1 MTQPPP
7 DLAQLERALRS
18 VDPAVCLAPSRILR
32 RVIKKD
38 RQIVGPGLR
47 VPHAKSYVIR
57 RDILLK
63 YATREELNLPAD
75 RELPET
81 VILLVAP
88 EASKLAASDNDGAL
102 TRFWRLLY
110 HARVHLALDQRI
122 AEGRLTVAGVRHR
135 IQQLGQAEFD
145 AARVVL
151 NEEDYLLAPRDDR
164 SSWIEFAAVYL
175 ELDAFA
181 PGLRERYFPGLKDG
195 GVIDALLAED
205 VDSSDLLKR
214 TRPPGAPDLA
224 EVRQRFAEAESPRV
238 PLVEASLES
247 RPDAARYREL
257 SEEADRARAAGNV
270 VRAAVQRF
278 RAAGAATLRT
288 ARSVRNT
295 ARGELAV
302 LADRL
307 RVALGLSETDVQDL
321 RRLLPSL
328 LPAAAHQA
336 WPAERRLLYDLQKV
350 CVDHEN
356 ELFAADLV
364 GWAVSF
370 GKRPIKR
377 PLPDQREVLLLRH
390 LNSARRRLTAAR
402 ITDDE
407 RRDLDHVLFTAARR
421 REDRLRHRFRPKIV
435 AVLDEVGL
443 APQNRPEQVSR
454 DRLVEELLDRIVERG
469 FFTVGDLRDGIA
481 RGQLKLSDL
490 SGPREVIVGDCLI
503 RADRKLAR
511 VLDGV
516 YRRGEI
522 YLRWLQR
529 LSALSFGTSPGRWLV
544 RFVVIPFGGAY
555 AVIEMIVHL
564 AREATAL
571 VTGEKPRI
579 LANAA
584 SAIGTETR
592 VFRWELVLVLG
603 AFFLALLHSVR
614 FRRAVLS
621 GLGAV
626 VHCLRKVFIDLPAF
640 LLRWPPLRR
649 LLDSTPWKIFS
660 YFVLK
665 PAVPAVLTG
674 IALYL
679 AGKPPDFT
687 GAVGLAVFVAA
698 NVLLNSRFGRAVEEL
713 VVDGLARA
721 WHRLRLEIFP
731 ELVSFILDLF
741 RQMLGAFDRLLYAVD
756 EQLRYRGGQ
765 SRAVFV
771 AKTLAGV
778 VWFMIGYVLRANVV
792 VWIEPTF
799 NPIKHVPTVT
809 AAAKVL
815 LPISLYLPK
824 QLEYLGPTNANLI
837 ATGVLI
843 VLPGV
848 AGFLVWELKEN
859 WRLYA
864 TSRSESLRP
873 VAVGS
878 HGETIVRLLRP
889 GLHSGTLPKLFA
901 KLRRTERRLVEL
913 PNLAPTA
920 RRLRAALHHVK
931 DDVRH
936 FLTRDFL
943 ALLEGSPFW
952 REAPLHL
959 GRITLGPNRI
969 TTELCCPSQGSKPLV
984 ISFEEHSGWLLAG
997 VNRADWLARV
1007 SAEQRQVLTTALA
1020 GLYAM
1025 AGVDIVWQQVA
1036 ALLPCRV
1043 CSVDVVEDGL
1053 VLWAE
1058 DGSAEAIYPLE
1069 GETLAPRVTAGSI
1082 PADLPTL
1089 SARLLFYN
1097 QNPLPWSWWVAT
1109 WTGDSQGKPHPP
1121 LPMENIRLLPS

>member
-1 MTQPPP
+1 MTQPPL

-38 RQIVGPGLR
+38 RQIVGLGLR

-57 RDILLK
+57 RDTLLK

-75 RELPET
+75 RELPEI

-88 EASKLAASDNDGAL
+88 EASKLADSNNDDIL
-102 TRFWRLLY
+102 TRYWRLLF
-110 HARVHLALDQRI
+110 HARVHLALDERI
-122 AEGRLTVAGVRHR
+122 AEGRLSVAGVRHR

-151 NEEDYLLAPRDDR
+151 DEEDYLLAPRDDR

-181 PGLRERYFPGLKDG
+181 PGLRERYFPGLKEG
-195 GVIDALLAED
+195 GVIDTLLAED
-205 VDSSDLLKR
+205 LNSSDLVKK
-214 TRPPGAPDLA
+214 TRPPGAPGLA
-224 EVRQRFAEAESPRV
+224 DVRQRFAEAESPRV
-238 PLVEASLES
+238 PPVESLPENS
-247 RPDAARYREL
+247 QNPGRYREL
-257 SEEADRARAAGNV
+257 SEEADRARGRGNV

-278 RAAGAATLRT
+278 RAASATIPKAAR
-288 ARSVRNT
+288 AVRNT
-295 ARGELAV
+295 ARGELET

-307 RVALGLSETDVQDL
+307 RSALDLSETDVRAL

-350 CVDHEN
+350 CVDHER

-364 GWAVSF
+364 GWAASF
-370 GKRPIKR
+370 GRRPIQR
-377 PLPDQREVLLLRH
+377 PLPGQREVLLLRH
-390 LNSARRRLTAAR
+390 LNSARRRLAAAR
-402 ITDDE
+402 IPDDE
-407 RRDLDHVLFTAARR
+407 RRDLDAILRAAAQK
-421 REDRLRHRFRPKIV
+421 REKRIRARFRPIIV
-435 AVLDEVGL
+435 GVFDEVGL
-443 APQNRPEQVSR
+443 TPQNLPEQVSR

-469 FFTVGDLRDGIA
+469 FITVGDLRDGIA

-490 SGPREVIVGDCLI
+490 SGPKELVIGDCLI
-503 RADRKLAR
+503 RADRKLAT

-529 LSALSFGTSPGRWLV
+529 LSSLSFGTRPGRWLV
-544 RFVVIPFGGAY
+544 RFFVIPFGGAY
-555 AVIEMIVHL
+555 AVIEMILHL
-564 AREATAL
+564 AREGAAL
-571 VTGEKPRI
+571 LTGEKPHI
-579 LANAA
+579 LHNIANT
-584 SAIGTETR
+584 IGVETQ
-592 VFRWELVLVLG
+592 VFRWELVAILG
-603 AFFLALLHSVR
+603 LFFLALLHSVR
-614 FRRAVLS
+614 FRRLVLS
-621 GLGAV
+621 GLWAV
-626 VHCLRKVFIDLPAF
+626 AHGLRKVFVELPAF

-649 LLDSTPWKIFS
+649 LLDSTAWKIFS

-665 PAVPAVLTG
+665 PTVPAVLVG

-679 AGKPPDFT
+679 AGEPPGVFVST
-687 GAVGLAVFVAA
+687 GIAVFLVA
-698 NVLLNSRFGRAVEEL
+698 NLVLNSRFGRAVEE
-713 VVDGLARA
+713 VVFDLLTRA

-731 ELVSFILDLF
+731 EFVSFVLDLF
-741 RQMLGAFDRLLYAVD
+741 RQLLGAFDRLLYAVD

-765 SRAVFV
+765 SRVVFV
-771 AKTLAGV
+771 LKTLAGV
-778 VWFMIGYVLRANVV
+778 IWFAVGYVLRANVV

-809 AAAKVL
+809 VAAKIL
-815 LPISLYLPK
+815 LPISLYLPS
-824 QLEYLGPTNANLI
+824 QLEYLGATTANLI

-864 TSRSESLRP
+864 ASRSASLRP
-873 VAVGS
+873 VPVGS

-901 KLRRTERRLVEL
+901 KLRRTERRLVKL

-920 RRLRAALHHVK
+920 RRLRSSLHHVK
-931 DDVRH
+931 DAVRH
-936 FLTRDFL
+936 FLARYFL
-943 ALLEGSPFW
+943 ALLDRSTFW
-952 REAPLHL
+952 RTNPLQL
-959 GRITLGPNRI
+959 GRITLSPNRI
-969 TTELCCPSQGSKPLV
+969 TAEVCCPSLGSKPLV

-997 VNRADWLARV
+997 VNRPDWLARM
-1007 SAEQRQVLTTALA
+1007 SAEQRQVLLTALA
-1020 GLYAM
+1020 GLYQL
-1025 AGVDIVWQQVA
+1025 AGVDLVWQQIA
-1036 ALLPCRV
+1036 ALLPSWV
-1043 CSVDVVEDGL
+1043 SSVDVVEDGL
-1053 VLWAE
+1053 ALWSE

-1069 GETLAPRVTAGSI
+1069 GETLTPRITAGRF
-1082 PADLPTL
+1082 PAELPSL
-1089 SARLLFYN
+1089 PARLLFLT
-1097 QNPLPWSWWVAT
+1097 QNPIPWNWLVAT

-1121 LPMENIRLLPS
+1121 LPMENVQLLPS